1 MRMLAV
7 DQELDIAVLEKA
19 FPQYRGIGA
28 KIGAPLRIAD
38 RDFPEGVGAEK
49 SSFCSSS
56 ISARKRSG
64 DRSLSPA
71 ARSERL
77 YQEATFFGK
86 LFIMNA
92 SPFTALST
100 SRDRCVFA
108 CRTFTSCM
116 AASTDLI
123 DQT

>member
-1 MRMLAV
+1 MLAV
-7 DQELDIAVLEKA
+7 DRELDIAALEKA
-19 FPQYRGIGA
+19 FSQHRGIGA

-71 ARSERL
+71 ARQRL
-77 YQEATFFGK
+77 YQEATLFRK

-108 CRTFTSCM
+108 CRTFTFCM